1 MSTQAE
7 FFRLVC
13 KCRSRRDERKR
24 TPGFELVLGFQSGVV
39 SHTVCLYVHEHMCV
53 SACVLHVL
61 ESQWGIKSGVQ
72 KDKHDFML

>member
-39 SHTVCLYVHEHMCV
+39 LHAVCLHFHEHMCV
-53 SACVLHVL
+53 SACVVL
-61 ESQWGIKSGVQ
+61 ESPYKSGVQ
-72 KDKHDFML
+72 KDKHDFLL